1 MLGYLAS
8 TYLQGKILT
17 RLLCAYLILFR
28 MHEIV
33 HHVLKYNI
41 NSIIK
46 IIMQCYYIDCDREEI
61 RNNHIIYKV
70 NEIANKF
77 DYNNYQQ
84 LQIVQTFLASS
95 ATL

>member
-1 MLGYLAS
+1 
-8 TYLQGKILT
+8 
-17 RLLCAYLILFR
+17 
-28 MHEIV
+28 
-33 HHVLKYNI
+33 
-41 NSIIK
+41 
-46 IIMQCYYIDCDREEI
+46 MQCYYIDCDREEI